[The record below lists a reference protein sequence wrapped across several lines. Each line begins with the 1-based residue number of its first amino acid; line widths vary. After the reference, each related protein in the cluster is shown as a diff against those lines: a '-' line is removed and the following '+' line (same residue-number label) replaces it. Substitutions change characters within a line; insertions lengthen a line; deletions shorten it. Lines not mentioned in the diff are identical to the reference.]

1 MKNRS
6 RIISVLL
13 CICMLLCICS
23 CANEATQITKET
35 NGTAQ
40 TESVTKTATP
50 KDTTDY
56 SEHSFAVHYI
66 DVGQGD
72 AALVVCDDKTM
83 LIDGGKPHASS
94 IIYTYLKNLNIDYL
108 DYIVASHADDDHI
121 GGLSAPLAKMKV
133 GNVLAPETE
142 ADTRSYESLKN
153 KTAEQGLT
161 ITHPKPG
168 ESLDFGSSKIEFYGP
183 ITENE
188 SDRNNGSIVMKI
200 IYGDTSFLFTGDA
213 EREEEQEIL
222 SAGYDLSATV
232 LKVGHH
238 GSKNSTTYP
247 FLREIM
253 PKYAVISVG
262 DNNYGH
268 PTEDTLSRLRDADVK
283 VYRTDIQGD
292 IIAISDGKTVTITT
306 KKNENAQTNPTENEK
321 STAVQSSGSA
331 VDQEICE
338 YIGNAN
344 TKKFHYPECGAVSQ
358 MKEKNKVY
366 LNCTRDEAIKDG
378 YTPCGRCNP

>member
-1 MKNRS
+1 METEKRLQKLKNKS
-6 RIISVLL
+6 RIISALL

-23 CANEATQITKET
+23 CTNEAVPITEEPNSPGQSENVTET
-35 NGTAQ
+35 KA
-40 TESVTKTATP
+40 P

-72 AALVVCDDKTM
+72 A
-83 LIDGGKPHASS
+83 
-94 IIYTYLKNLNIDYL
+94 
-108 DYIVASHADDDHI
+108 
-121 GGLSAPLAKMKV
+121 
-133 GNVLAPETE
+133 
-142 ADTRSYESLKN
+142 
-153 KTAEQGLT
+153 
-161 ITHPKPG
+161 
-168 ESLDFGSSKIEFYGP
+168 
-183 ITENE
+183 
-188 SDRNNGSIVMKI
+188 
-200 IYGDTSFLFTGDA
+200 

-222 SAGYDLSATV
+222 NAGYDLSATV

-247 FLREIM
+247 FLREII

-292 IIAISDGKTVTITT
+292 IIAISDGKNITITT

-321 STAVQSSGSA
+321 STSAQSTENA
-331 VDQEICE
+331 ANQEICE

-344 TKKFHYPECGAVSQ
+344 TKKFHYPDCGAVSQ

-378 YTPCGRCNP
+378 YNPCGRCNP